1 MLTDPFEMKR
11 SEASASVAT
20 SLHIRDYSGS
30 LYVLGDDRYVKAT
43 ILNEEEYARALIED
57 GTSKAITWSD
67 SNGIKFPSGIED
79 FVDSIKDKEDLL
91 GIVPITP
98 EAEQVLRNKGL
109 VKVLEELHSHM
120 PIYNNPASE

>member
-1 MLTDPFEMKR
+1 MLTDPFEMKK

-20 SLHIRDYSGS
+20 PLHIRDYSGS

-43 ILNEEEYARALIED
+43 ILNREEHTRALIED
-57 GTSKAITWSD
+57 ETTIAITWS
-67 SNGIKFPSGIED
+67 NPKGIKFPSGIED
-79 FVDSIKDKEDLL
+79 FVDSIKDEEGLL

-98 EAEQVLRNKGL
+98 EAEQTLRNKGL

-120 PIYNNPASE
+120 PIYSR

>member
-11 SEASASVAT
+11 LDASASVAT
-20 SLHIRDYSGS
+20 PLHIRDYSGS
-30 LYVLGDDRYVKAT
+30 LYVLGDNRYVKAT

-57 GTSKAITWSD
+57 ETSKAITWSD
-67 SNGIKFPSGIED
+67 HNGIKFPSGIED
-79 FVDSIKDKEDLL
+79 FVASIKDEEDIL

-98 EAEQVLRNKGL
+98 GAEQALRNQGL

-120 PIYNNPASE
+120 PIYSNSE